1 MAERFRREGVS
12 PIQQTGSVK
21 PCPVVDGRPANVAE
35 AAVAVRGLVYEVDG
49 VRLLHG
55 VSLEA
60 RRGELL
66 GLVGPNGAGKST
78 LLRCIS
84 GLLRRASGDV
94 SIDGV
99 NIDALTPNLMARKA
113 AYVPQ
118 GAPNTFGFTALEVV
132 MMGRYA
138 RMGRF
143 AVESANDRRKAQE
156 AMARTETEQ
165 FANRVVNT
173 LSGGERQR
181 VFLARAIAQEAPIL
195 ILDEPTA
202 NLDVQHQLKVLE
214 LVSSLVREGMTAIA
228 AVHDLPLAA
237 RFCHRLVLLHNGRIL
252 AEGRPEAVLTSANI
266 ESAFGVRSVTYPDP
280 LTGSLT
286 LSLLDPARA
295 SPAPG
300 RGLRVHLI
308 CGGGSGARI
317 MYELQRAGFTVTACV
332 LGSGDTDRRA
342 ADILGI
348 AYVPTPA
355 FGGID
360 DAAHEAHAR
369 LVAAAHA
376 VVLCETPFGTNNL
389 RNLEAITAA
398 ASIVALETGSFES
411 RDFTGGQAKR
421 IYESLK
427 PFACC
432 ASPIELIEALS
443 RSVKP

>member
-1 MAERFRREGVS
+1 M
-12 PIQQTGSVK
+12 K
-21 PCPVVDGRPANVAE
+21 PCPVVEGREAALPE
-35 AAVAVRGLVYEVDG
+35 AAVAVSGLVYEVDG

-66 GLVGPNGAGKST
+66 GLIGPNGAGKST

-84 GLLRRASGDV
+84 GLLHRASGDV
-94 SIDGV
+94 SIDGAS
-99 NIDALTPNLMARKA
+99 IDALTPSLMARKV
-113 AYVPQ
+113 AYVSQ

-143 AVESANDRRKAQE
+143 AVEGASDRRKAQE

-165 FANRVVNT
+165 FANRIVST

-214 LVSSLVREGMTAIA
+214 LVSGLVREGKAAIA

-237 RFCHRLVLLHNGRIL
+237 RFCHRLVLVHKGRIL
-252 AEGRPEAVLTSANI
+252 AEGMPEAVLTPASI

-286 LSLLDPARA
+286 LSLLDPARER
-295 SPAPG
+295 PAPG
-300 RGLRVHLI
+300 KGIRVHLV
-308 CGGGSGARI
+308 CGGGSGARV

-348 AYVPTPA
+348 SYVPTPA

-360 DAAHEAHAR
+360 DAAHQAHMR
-369 LVAAAHA
+369 LIAAADA
-376 VVLCETPFGTNNL
+376 VVLCETPFGANNL
-389 RNLEAITAA
+389 RNIEAIRAVSRIFCLGVGA
-398 ASIVALETGSFES
+398 FEG
-411 RDFTGGQAKR
+411 RDFTGGQAKH
-421 IYESLK
+421 IYDSLS
-427 PFACC
+427 PLARCTG
-432 ASPIELIEALS
+432 PIELIDALS
-443 RSVKP
+443 RSVTP